1 MVKELLLARHG
12 QAEAPSFAVDD
23 RNRKLTPAGIQQLER
38 LGKMLAI
45 NGQSCD
51 YLAHSPATRCR
62 HTTEI
67 LGRELKVKTL
77 ISFSGIY
84 RAEREELL
92 RVISSFPSEINHAL
106 LVGHNPAISQVA
118 AYLTGESHLVFS
130 PGMMAR
136 IHFKELDWDAV
147 SKDVGTLEEILQ

>member
-12 QAEAPSFAVDD
+12 QAEAPSFALDD
-23 RNRKLTPAGIQQLER
+23 KDRKLTPAGIQQLER

-51 YLAHSPATRCR
+51 YLVHSPAKRCQN
-62 HTTEI
+62 TAEI
-67 LGRELKVKTL
+67 LARELKVKTL
-77 ISFSGIY
+77 VSVSSIY
-84 RAEREELL
+84 RAGRDELL
-92 RVISSFPSEINHAL
+92 RAITDIPTGVNHAL
-106 LVGHNPAISQVA
+106 LVGHNPAISQIA

-136 IHFKELDWDAV
+136 IHFQEMDWEAI
-147 SKDVGTLEEILQ
+147 SKNAGTLEEILQ